1 MTQARKATIL
11 VVEDDPRV
19 RLVTGMMLESLGH
32 QVLSAEDGQRAVELF
47 ESSERRVDLLLVDV
61 ILPRGPNGRQLVEEI
76 LTRGP
81 DTKVLMVSGYAR
93 QELIASQALDT
104 AVRFLAKPYLVAD
117 LARLI
122 AQELGYTAAA

>member
-1 MTQARKATIL
+1 
-11 VVEDDPRV
+11 
-19 RLVTGMMLESLGH
+19 
-32 QVLSAEDGQRAVELF
+32 
-47 ESSERRVDLLLVDV
+47 
-61 ILPRGPNGRQLVEEI
+61 
-76 LTRGP
+76 
-81 DTKVLMVSGYAR
+81 MVSGYAR